1 MLPKWSPKARSRWSE
16 RWPLPCCCSTALR
29 LFVPQCPLREHATSR
44 LLLNS
49 PIPPQR
55 WWDSARETPPPGW
68 CHGENRTLGSSVKRC
83 RDICRGGCSNRVT
96 GHREVGRGC
105 ARRHGHASRNGCCCG
120 VVARQSHGP
129 LCRSARRGS
138 IQRHFAG
145 GIGEPARNAGRIQS
159 NRGHLC
165 RSEFA
170 TLVLHAKRRSIP

>member
-1 MLPKWSPKARSRWSE
+1 MNVAEVEPEGTLVGTVA
-16 RWPLPCCCSTALR
+16 A
-29 LFVPQCPLREHATSR
+29 A
-44 LLLNS
+44 LLLLDSVTVLCTTVPAAGAFNVTVAVEFAD
-49 PIPPQR
+49 PPTTLVGF
-55 WWDSARETPPPGW
+55 S
-68 CHGENRTLGSSVKRC
+68 ENRTLGSSVKRC

-159 NRGHLC
+159 NRGQLR